1 MTTASTVANT
11 MRDTAKDA
19 SEGVRDVRKV
29 ASEAS
34 GDIQADLQA
43 LREDFGRLAKQVGD
57 VVASKGNAA
66 WGRARSSVDNVLA
79 DAQGKG
85 REAAGAMREVSDN
98 FVDAIDESVKT
109 RPYATLAIVAAIGFL
124 LGATWRH

>member
-1 MTTASTVANT
+1 MTTASTTANT
-11 MRDTAKDA
+11 MRDIA
-19 SEGVRDVRKV
+19 SEGARDVRK
-29 ASEAS
+29 ASSQAS

-57 VVASKGNAA
+57 IVASKGNAA

-98 FVDAIDESVKT
+98 FIDAIDESVKT

>member
-19 SEGVRDVRKV
+19 SEGVRDVRK
-29 ASEAS
+29 AAHEAS

-57 VVASKGNAA
+57 VVASRSNAA
-66 WGRARSSVDNVLA
+66 WGRARTSVDNVLA

-85 REAAGAMREVSDN
+85 REAAGAVREVSDN